1 MPADSEEFKKIVS
14 KFCQDYHFCL
24 GGGFRDYSK
33 ETARRVSDFMEELYK
48 KRNYDKFTTFETENK
63 NMIVAHDLR
72 LFSFCEHHLLPFFG
86 IVNIGYIPFGKVL
99 GLSKMQRVVDKFASK
114 PTIQENL
121 TEEITDFFMKTADTP
136 DCIIQVKA
144 IHTCVIARGTQSTN
158 AQFTTTSVHGHFK
171 ESIAL
176 RNEFFQTLN
185 SNDKL
190 RIF

>member
-1 MPADSEEFKKIVS
+1 MTLDTDGFKSIVS
-14 KFCQDYHFCL
+14 KFCQDYHYCL

-33 ETARRVSDFMEELYK
+33 ETARRVADFMEELYK
-48 KRNYDKFTTFETENK
+48 KRNYDKFTTFETKNE

-86 IVNIGYIPFGKVL
+86 VVNIGYIPFGQVL
-99 GLSKMQRVVDKFASK
+99 GLSKIQRVVDKFASK
-114 PTIQENL
+114 PTIQEDL
-121 TEEITDFFMKTADTP
+121 TEEINKFFMRNANTQH
-136 DCIIQVKA
+136 CIVQIKA

-158 AQFTTTSVHGHFK
+158 AQFTTTSINGNFK
-171 ESIAL
+171 SIAL
-176 RNEFFQTLN
+176 RNEFYQTLN